1 MQGQIDQRKNPESAT
16 LLWSLIY
23 EKVCLILQWGK
34 GSSCQWMVLSIYLEK
49 SKFWEDYRTNC
60 ERKVMKLPEGKIGK
74 VFDPGAY
81 KDFLNMPL
89 NSLTTKDW
97 LIDSTTHKIET
108 SAHQKI

>member
-1 MQGQIDQRKNPESAT
+1 MWK
-16 LLWSLIY
+16 
-23 EKVCLILQWGK
+23 
-34 GSSCQWMVLSIYLEK
+34 K
-49 SKFWEDYRTNC
+49 S
-60 ERKVMKLPEGKIGK
+60 MKLPEDKIGK

-108 SAHQKI
+108 SAH